1 MAKHVHSSL
10 RNFKKHFGRWF
21 GEIEL
26 FNDGKKQD
34 QIRTLLEK
42 LAIPHNEYVFNPCTS
57 VMNSCNKEIAR
68 YRLRTQKFLC
78 GGGNE
83 ISLQQ
88 REETFELFDCYFKDR
103 DKKLCFVPDIDL
115 IWDNLLYKTTEDGKL
130 MGLTETGSYQGEV
143 VTFIRKYVSQ
153 LRSVNGI
160 MLKSYS
166 NKHFATILDETSIQP
181 GEFETDWLYLGRDTI
196 VAIEIG
202 LCDTNTQSNNPCNQT
217 VRNKLIQVLERT
229 VPHFQSIL
237 YSLINSIDNENKDG
251 AIGVC
256 TKRFQV
262 VVVFPNISFAQ
273 FQNALECL
281 KKDTDNGQCKL
292 FALNNYNETFWHR
305 NLFFALQPGADFLY
319 KIDQNLTPTPIWQTL
334 SNLLASETV
343 FQSNCFDDCTS
354 NDTASSSESTRQ
366 LLEFQYVSALIT
378 LSSLNF
384 IDFWP
389 DDPKDRDLDKK
400 YRKTFCNWKS
410 KQDNLTYN
418 GTDFILSPEQHR
430 ILANDKLAHLLITG
444 EPGSGKTS
452 LLLAKCQ
459 MLAEE
464 NQVQKIL
471 YLVRSTKTSFLKM
484 LHTMIKQH
492 GSELLKQKIEI
503 VAVDDDHYASFCQNN
518 S

>member
-1 MAKHVHSSL
+1 MAKHVHDSL
-10 RNFKKHFGRWF
+10 RNLDKQLSGRWF
-21 GEIEL
+21 SQVEKV
-26 FNDGKKQD
+26 NDKNQD
-34 QIRTLLEK
+34 QIGKVLEK
-42 LAIPHNEYVFNPCTS
+42 LATPHYQHVFCPCTP
-57 VMNSCNKEIAR
+57 VMNSCNTEVAR
-68 YRLRTQKFLC
+68 YKLRTQKFLC
-78 GGGNE
+78 SGGKE
-83 ISLQQ
+83 ISFQD
-88 REETFELFDCYFKDR
+88 REEVSELFDFYFKDR
-103 DKKLCFVPDIDL
+103 DKKICFVPDIDL

-130 MGLTETGSYQGEV
+130 KGLAETGSYQGEV
-143 VTFIRKYVSQ
+143 ATFIRKYVSQ

-181 GEFETDWLYLGRDTI
+181 GEFETDWLYIGRDTI

-237 YSLINSIDNENKDG
+237 YSLINSIDNENKDS
-251 AIGVC
+251 AIGVF

-262 VVVFPNISFAQ
+262 VVVFPNISFDQ
-273 FQNALECL
+273 FQNALKCL

-292 FALNNYNETFWHR
+292 FALKNYDETFWHR
-305 NLFFALQPGADFLY
+305 NLFFALQPGTDFLY
-319 KIDQNLTPTPIWQTL
+319 KIDQNLTPTSIWQTL
-334 SNLLASETV
+334 SNLLAS
-343 FQSNCFDDCTS
+343 
-354 NDTASSSESTRQ
+354 SSESKRQ
-366 LLEFQYVSALIT
+366 LFGFQYVSALIT

-389 DDPKDRDLDKK
+389 DDLKDRDLDKK
-400 YRKTFCNWKS
+400 YRKSFCNWKS

-471 YLVRSTKTSFLKM
+471 YLVRSTKTWFLKM
-484 LHTMIKQH
+484 LHTMIEQH

-503 VAVDDDHYASFCQNN
+503 VAVDDDHYTSFCQNN